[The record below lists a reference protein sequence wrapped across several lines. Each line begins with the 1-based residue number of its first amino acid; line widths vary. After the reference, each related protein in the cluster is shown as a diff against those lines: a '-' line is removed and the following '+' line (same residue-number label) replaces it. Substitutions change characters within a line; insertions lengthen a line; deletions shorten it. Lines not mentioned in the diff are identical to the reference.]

1 MDTLTLFLPPAWL
14 TKSSCALIVFARFE
28 AATRIRTSATATL
41 LSRHP
46 SPMSRNTTPQTRL
59 PRLNF
64 VLVSTDA
71 TLRNGMVFVSAPS
84 GIRPNRV
91 FGVVYW
97 MRVELAAMLVL
108 SQKMI
113 TLGLKRS
120 PMMFFSPGA
129 NVNSVMVY
137 CVSAIVRS
145 LLVFLCCWLVSVG

>member
-1 MDTLTLFLPPAWL
+1 MSTVRFASTAA
-14 TKSSCALIVFARFE
+14 SCWV
-28 AATRIRTSATATL
+28 
-41 LSRHP
+41 
-46 SPMSRNTTPQTRL
+46 M
-59 PRLNF
+59 
-64 VLVSTDA
+64 
-71 TLRNGMVFVSAPS
+71 
-84 GIRPNRV
+84 PNRV